1 MTDETR
7 CPLSG
12 LTGDWRGD
20 RGMDIAPEPD
30 GSENSPYYETVTFSD
45 LDDVTN
51 AESQTLYFV
60 HYHLVVMRK
69 SNDEIFHNQT
79 GYWMW
84 EAADGT
90 VMHSFMIPRSVG
102 LIAAGACVRIGDDLV
117 FDVSATLGD
126 EDWGV
131 VQSPF
136 MRDNASTREFR
147 QKMTLSGD
155 TLSYAQTT
163 LVDIYGKTFD
173 HTDENTLTRL
183 A

>member
-1 MTDETR
+1 
-7 CPLSG
+7 
-12 LTGDWRGD
+12 
-20 RGMDIAPEPD
+20 
-30 GSENSPYYETVTFSD
+30 
-45 LDDVTN
+45 
-51 AESQTLYFV
+51 
-60 HYHLVVMRK
+60 MRK

-79 GYWMW
+79 SYWMW
-84 EAADGT
+84 DAAAGT
-90 VMHSFMIPRSVG
+90 VMHSLMIPRSVG
-102 LIAAGACVRIGDDLV
+102 LIAAGACVRSGDDLV

-163 LVDIYGKTFD
+163 LVDI
-173 HTDENTLTRL
+173 
-183 A
+183 